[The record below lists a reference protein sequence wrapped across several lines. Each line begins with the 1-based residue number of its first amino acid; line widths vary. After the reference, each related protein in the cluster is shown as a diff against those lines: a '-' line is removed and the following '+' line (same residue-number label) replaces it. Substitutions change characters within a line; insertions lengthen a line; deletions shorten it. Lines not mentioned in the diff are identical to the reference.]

1 MANKKTKTVPVL
13 QKQDKEFLNALGIL
27 FTGPK
32 GPLLNRGKEVD
43 AAEALPCVD
52 SFINLMQKEA
62 DHDKVYFRFLLG
74 TTLNVSFTGVELL
87 NWITKMV
94 NLSNTVVDSIRV
106 RFALYTPKYAADHAA
121 DLPDRADERLS
132 VFLWPY
138 LGDKTA
144 RNEKGDELNPYN
156 LGGMEP

>member
-1 MANKKTKTVPVL
+1 MAKKKTKTVPVL
-13 QKQDKEFLNALGIL
+13 QKRDIEFLNALGIL

-32 GPLLNRGKEVD
+32 EPLFNKGKEVD
-43 AAEALPCVD
+43 AAEAQPSVD
-52 SFINLMQKEA
+52 SFIKLMQGEV
-62 DHDKVYFRFLLG
+62 DHDMVFFRFTHG
-74 TTLNVSFTGVELL
+74 ATLNVSFTGTDLL
-87 NWITKMV
+87 IWIAKMV
-94 NLSNTVVDSIRV
+94 NFGAAVVDNIRI

-121 DLPDRADERLS
+121 NLPGRASERLS

-144 RNEKGDELNPYN
+144 RNEKGVELNPYN

>member
-1 MANKKTKTVPVL
+1 
-13 QKQDKEFLNALGIL
+13 
-27 FTGPK
+27 
-32 GPLLNRGKEVD
+32 
-43 AAEALPCVD
+43 
-52 SFINLMQKEA
+52 MQGEA
-62 DHDKVYFRFLLG
+62 DHDKVYYRFLLG

-121 DLPDRADERLS
+121 DLPGRASERLS

-138 LGDKTA
+138 LGDQTA
-144 RNEKGDELNPYN
+144 KDKAGVALKPYN